1 MKNVLY
7 YNYYKYMRLCA
18 DLLLCVGKII
28 IRNKR

>member
-7 YNYYKYMRLCA
+7 YNYYKYMRLYA
-18 DLLLCVGKII
+18 DLLLYVGKII